1 MENTKKVESNGV
13 RSKKIRRNVERN
25 EYFIILGVILIIAY
39 FLIISRIEGPY
50 IRSYHDVDY
59 DNSSSSTTTIML
71 PIWIIFIYLGSGA
84 LLLGFIL
91 KFISMRKNPLHQLDY
106 LAYPGLIMTSGNIL
120 VMIHFTLSWFKGV
133 FISILDFIGVVFFIL
148 TVSMS
153 VIYLLVQWLRK
164 PVNNREVS

>member
-1 MENTKKVESNGV
+1 MENAQKGESNGV
-13 RSKKIRRNVERN
+13 KGKKIRRNVEKY
-25 EYFIILGVILIIAY
+25 EYFIIFGIILIIAY
-39 FLIISRIEGPY
+39 FLIISRIEGPR

-71 PIWIIFIYLGSGA
+71 PIWIIFIYLGSGS

-91 KFISMRKNPLHQLDY
+91 KFISMRKNPHQQRDY
-106 LAYPGLIMTSGNIL
+106 LASLGLIMTSGNIL

-133 FISILDFIGVVFFIL
+133 FISILDFIGVIFFIL

-153 VIYLLVQWLRK
+153 VIYLMVLWLKK
-164 PVNNREVS
+164 PVHKPEVS